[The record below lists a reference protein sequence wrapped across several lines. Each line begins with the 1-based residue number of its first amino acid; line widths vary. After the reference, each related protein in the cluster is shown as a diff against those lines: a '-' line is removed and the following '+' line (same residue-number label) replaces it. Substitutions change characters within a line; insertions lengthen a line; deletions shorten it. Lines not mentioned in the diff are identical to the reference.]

1 MFEKGITYY
10 FGIKAFDKIDQ
21 VSQLS
26 NNATLYIEIEDP
38 NALEREQEKS
48 WVYVELKNFY
58 MMKDGKSLTLSNHL
72 GKVYTLSGYS
82 ESMVENWSMQI
93 KQTINFP

>member
-1 MFEKGITYY
+1 MSY
-10 FGIKAFDKIDQ
+10 FYREPKIEFKK
-21 VSQLS
+21 VTFNS
-26 NNATLYIEIEDP
+26 NDYLYIEIEDP
-38 NALEREQEKS
+38 NALERDQEKS